1 MTALRKDTREKYEIK
16 VSMALKINLLPQF
29 YQFSMLNT
37 STIQQLTNHS
47 QSGVNNFYYIHVHR
61 EVTAMIFVFPFGV
74 VLVLI
79 AKFGTKQLPVRKRRG
94 KLQKKNKS

>member
-16 VSMALKINLLPQF
+16 VSMASKINLF

-37 STIQQLTNHS
+37 STIQQLTNHF